1 MNKKSFY
8 MTGIRVF
15 QVLTLLLLLLL
26 IVSTFIPQQNMF
38 PPGEYPGKSNVL
50 TKVLFLDRFY
60 DSPLNAGLWLLLSLS
75 MIAAVLLKAV
85 HSKGQRLLHFI
96 LALVFLAVA
105 FDKFS
110 NERFMISIREG
121 ETLPLHEQLRL
132 PERYGPQQIT
142 LQRFEMEMHEDG
154 QTPKAFRSHLL
165 LNDEESVLE
174 VNKPLS
180 IGPYRLYQSAYEN
193 EYYFLFRFGDLEKE
207 MRFGD
212 TLHVWGKTLMLEDY
226 DHQRRQFRLSLDGE
240 SVSVPLMGGTM
251 ISGSAAAIRPLGERY
266 ISVIEVAEVRGL
278 WVLLLASLL
287 YLVVMAT
294 DFRLFQK
301 DGGRD

>member
-8 MTGIRVF
+8 ITGIRVF
-15 QVLTLLLLLLL
+15 QVLTLILLLLL

-38 PPGEYPGKSNVL
+38 PSGEYPGKGNFL
-50 TKVLFLDRFY
+50 TKILFLDRFY

-75 MIAAVLLKAV
+75 MILAVLLKAV
-85 HSKGQRLLHFI
+85 HSKGQRILHFL
-96 LALVFLAVA
+96 LALMFLAVA

-110 NERFMISIREG
+110 NDRFMIGIREG
-121 ETLPLHEQLRL
+121 ETVPLHELLQL

-142 LQRFEMEMHEDG
+142 LQRFEMEMHDDR

-165 LNDEESVLE
+165 LNDEEVVLE

-193 EYYFLFRFGDLEKE
+193 EYYFLLRLGDLQKE

-212 TLHVWGKTLMLEDY
+212 TLHVRGGTLMLEDY
-226 DHQRRQFRLSLDGE
+226 NHQRRQFRLSMDGE
-240 SVSVPLMGGTM
+240 SFTVPLMGESILLDTLC
-251 ISGSAAAIRPLGERY
+251 SIRPLGSRY
-266 ISVIEVAEVRGL
+266 SSLIEVAEVRGL

-287 YLVVMAT
+287 YLVVMAAN
-294 DFRLFQK
+294 FRLFQK
-301 DGGRD
+301 DGGRN